1 MMYAG
6 KRMRRGFAA
15 GVAIVIAPLVVVAED
30 PPGDPPST
38 HAVTAWKAIVGPC
51 DATCRLI
58 SGVLAAAG
66 LGALVALDPED
77 NASIGDVTRYVP
89 AAAGLIMTLIGKDM
103 QGLKQWSLVGASS
116 LLATSALKH
125 ITDKERPNA
134 YNFGSF
140 PSGHATAGFF
150 GAGFVYRRYGPRW
163 GVPAYA
169 VAAYTGATR
178 IDAERHYVDDVIS
191 SFSLGLISNW
201 LFTTPISERV
211 AVNPMLAGS
220 GVGFSVSVATT
231 GQPGEHDNE
240 DDFRQT
246 RFRYQWEFGPASVAE
261 NLVTTASGGDP
272 IDFRFDQQNNPLYA
286 AQIALDWF
294 PADRRD
300 DVLVSFTPFEI
311 RDFGSFDGDTD
322 FSEVNFPP
330 GEDVRSRAVAFDLTT
345 TYRYQL
351 VPDRRFDVRIGGGF
365 VVLYTLAGLA
375 VVDRR
380 QSVGGLDFEDER
392 ALSVMPTIHFHLGY
406 GFGHKQRLSIFAEAD
421 GMDLSSD
428 RYLDATAQIRYRIT
442 PRWDIGLGYRHFE
455 RSVATNSLSNTTT
468 RDQYVMA
475 IGYRF

>member
-1 MMYAG
+1 MAPIT
-6 KRMRRGFAA
+6 
-15 GVAIVIAPLVVVAED
+15 VAAED
-30 PPGDPPST
+30 PPGDPPPT
-38 HAVTAWKAIVGPC
+38 HAVKARKTIVGPC
-51 DATCRLI
+51 DATCKWI

-66 LGALVALDPED
+66 IGALVALDPED
-77 NASIGDVTRYVP
+77 NAGIGDVTRYVP

-178 IDAERHYVDDVIS
+178 IKAERHYVDDVIS

-201 LFTTPISERV
+201 LFTTPVSDRV
-211 AVNPMLAGS
+211 AINPMLGDN
-220 GVGFSVSVATT
+220 GVGFSVTVATT
-231 GQPGEHDNE
+231 GQSRELSTS
-240 DDFRQT
+240 DDASRRT

-261 NLVTTASGGDP
+261 NSVATGSAGDP
-272 IDFRFDQQNNPLYA
+272 IDFRFDQQNDPLYA
-286 AQIALDWF
+286 AQIALDWY
-294 PADRRD
+294 PDNRRD
-300 DVLVSFTPFEI
+300 DVLVGFTPFEI

-322 FSEVNFPP
+322 FAGVVFPP
-330 GEDVRSRAVAFDLTT
+330 GEDVRSRAVAYDLTA

-351 VPDRRFDVRIGGGF
+351 VPDGHFDVRIGGGF

-392 ALSVMPTIHFHLGY
+392 ALSVMPTIHLHLGY
-406 GFGHKQRLSIFAEAD
+406 GFGHKQRLSVFAEAD

-442 PRWDIGLGYRHFE
+442 PRWDVGLGFRYFDRG
-455 RSVATNSLSNTTT
+455 VDTNSISATTT